1 MLEEGNQSRGNTHN
15 LVGSNI
21 HEIDIFVVI
30 DGELVVVAAGVAAN
44 ELVVFVQR
52 RIRLG
57 NDVFIFCVSREE
69 YVLFGNERTHQ
80 DVLNAKFVDFLRHFL
95 GDTRLGLVKN
105 LTSGRVNNIL
115 A

>member
-57 NDVFIFCVSREE
+57 NDVFIFCVSREVH
-69 YVLFGNERTHQ
+69 VLFGNERPHQ